1 MRACRS
7 CHAYR
12 YRYRKTAKRTRW
24 DTYIQTKSTEV
35 LIRSTTWRLHLA
47 PALSSH
53 KTPQS
58 SHDCRAAS
66 FSLRIVPRAVL
77 SASRS
82 FHCPGPGLERIF
94 MLCGTVH
101 AFNRQQYPSQRHN
114 TVISHMSSYI
124 TTSRNP
130 PANHQVPLT
139 SYHAPRPTWTISPEY
154 SSIFR
159 ACDISPD
166 VSHVV
171 HFAWHLWTWCSPLA
185 VVCSTNTHLSTC

>member
-1 MRACRS
+1 MPFMPC
-7 CHAYR
+7 
-12 YRYRKTAKRTRW
+12 
-24 DTYIQTKSTEV
+24 IQVQVQENSQENEV
-35 LIRSTTWRLHLA
+35 GYLHTDQVNRGVDSFHHLA
-47 PALSSH
+47 PPSSPSFVI
-53 KTPQS
+53 PQNTS
-58 SHDCRAAS
+58 IIPRLCRAAS
-66 FSLRIVPRAVL
+66 FNLRIVPRAVL

-82 FHCPGPGLERIF
+82 SHCPGPGLERIF
-94 MLCGTVH
+94 MLCSTVH

-114 TVISHMSSYI
+114 TVISYMSSYI